1 MLLERTT
8 FVPAPAA
15 DVFAFFSRPENL
27 ARITPPS
34 LGFTIRELPPEGI
47 REGARIVYRI
57 RVAGIPLT
65 WVTNIARWEPERFF
79 VDEQVRGPYRRWV
92 HTHTF
97 TPREGGVEMHDRVEY
112 ELPFG
117 VLGRV
122 VGGWFVRRQL
132 GHIFDFRAAVIRDI
146 FGAT

>member
-8 FVPAPAA
+8 FVPASAA
-15 DVFAFFSRPENL
+15 EVFAFFSRPENL

-34 LGFTIRELPPEGI
+34 LGFVIRELPEGGI

-57 RVAGIPLT
+57 RVAGLPLT
-65 WVTNIARWEPERFF
+65 WVTRIARWNPDQAF
-79 VDEQVRGPYRRWV
+79 VDEQLRGPYRRWV

-97 TPREGGVEMHDRVEY
+97 TERDGGVDMRDRVDY

-117 VLGRV
+117 LVGRLF
-122 VGGWFVRRQL
+122 GGWFVRRQL
-132 GHIFDFRAAVIRDI
+132 RAIFDCRETRIREI
-146 FGAT
+146 FLPR